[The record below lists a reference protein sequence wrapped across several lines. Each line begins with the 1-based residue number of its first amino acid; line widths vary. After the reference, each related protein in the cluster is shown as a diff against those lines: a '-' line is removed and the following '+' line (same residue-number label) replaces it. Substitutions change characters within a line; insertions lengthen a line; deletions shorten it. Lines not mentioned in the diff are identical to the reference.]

1 MKILLLLLGCLA
13 VANAAL
19 YQPSHCGY
27 VTYNVGQFYRINYGC
42 YSFRSYYCP
51 AWFTT
56 KYYSNVLKSYPGEK
70 CTEDG
75 FVEMTVDVFEAEVK
89 KQLKE
94 VADKIYLD
102 MQQKYED
109 WDETATNQNTE
120 AKKKHEDAIE
130 EYAKQY
136 LRITGLQE
144 ESEEMKETNKKAIE
158 NYNTKLDSLLE
169 EAKKNYNDDMQK
181 RYACV
186 LEYHE
191 KLVERSV
198 TCFTTRLAKIAEY
211 KEALE
216 KRVTEYETK
225 YKCVM
230 EAIVKQRSEVFQK
243 LIYRAHCSE
252 DWNEAEVNAVL
263 EAFKTKETQSY
274 QTQLDEYT
282 TKLTAAIAELVK
294 SYACAYQC
302 AYGGTLCF
310 GRSQFYTN
318 CRSIGKWWTYRIT
331 TQRSCFR
338 FLTYKFQYRT
348 IQYKQLK
355 KCETDEVNITEQKF
369 KEDLDTKA
377 KTIIE
382 SMKKTYAEW
391 FAQAEITNQKA
402 LESFKKIVDE
412 RHKCLITYYKA
423 NCLVKNNCIT
433 ADNLTS
439 LEEYQKSLDEQKK
452 EAIAEYE
459 KKLEERLSRASKAYT
474 DMIDCHEQRINE
486 RIAKYVAQY
495 ASCLSTRK
503 TKIENYEK
511 CLSER
516 FERRLKCITERLEKI
531 SQLRMEQYLKLLE
544 FYMGKPLGNEAQA
557 LYDAYQA
564 KTETELADIVTKI
577 KGDWEK
583 HLSDLKEHYACGFK
597 CTYCVQLRELRI
609 HYNYRCVLP
618 TSSSYCFAYKQFCTY
633 KSYRIVNYGGC
644 FRYVRCV

>member
-27 VTYNVGQFYRINYGC
+27 VIYNVGQFYRINYGC

-75 FVEMTVDVFEAEVK
+75 FEEMTVAVFETKVK

-102 MQQKYED
+102 MQQKYDD
-109 WDETATNQNTE
+109 WVETASNQNTE
-120 AKKKHEDAIE
+120 AKTKHEDAIE
-130 EYAKQY
+130 EYTKQY
-136 LRITGLQE
+136 LKITGLQE

-158 NYNTKLDSLLE
+158 KYNTKLDSLLG
-169 EAKKNYNDDMQK
+169 EAKKNYNEDMQK
-181 RYACV
+181 RFACV
-186 LEYHE
+186 QEYHK

-198 TCFTTRLAKIAEY
+198 TCFNTRLAKIEEY
-211 KEALE
+211 KKVLE

-230 EAIVKQRSEVFQK
+230 EAIVKQRSENGADV
-243 LIYRAHCSE
+243 
-252 DWNEAEVNAVL
+252 NEVL
-263 EAFKTKETQSY
+263 QAFKTKETQSY

-282 TKLTAAIAELVK
+282 AKLTAAIGELVK

-318 CRSIGKWWTYRIT
+318 CRSIGKWWTYKIT

-348 IQYKQLK
+348 IKYKELK
-355 KCETDEVNITEQKF
+355 KCETDEVNIIEQKF
-369 KEDLDTKA
+369 KEDLDNKA

-382 SMKKTYAEW
+382 SMKKTYDDW
-391 FAQAEITNQKA
+391 YAQAKITNQKA

-423 NCLVKNNCIT
+423 NYLVQNNCIT

-452 EAIAEYE
+452 KVIAEYE
-459 KKLEERLSRASKAYT
+459 KKLGERLSRASRAYT
-474 DMIDCHEQRINE
+474 DMIGCHEQRLNE

-495 ASCLSTRK
+495 TSCLSTRK
-503 TKIENYEK
+503 TKIGSYVK

-516 FERRLKCITERLEKI
+516 FERRLKCITERLEKVEYCPT
-531 SQLRMEQYLKLLE
+531 QNGTV
-544 FYMGKPLGNEAQA
+544 F
-557 LYDAYQA
+557 
-564 KTETELADIVTKI
+564 ETA
-577 KGDWEK
+577 
-583 HLSDLKEHYACGFK
+583 
-597 CTYCVQLRELRI
+597 
-609 HYNYRCVLP
+609 
-618 TSSSYCFAYKQFCTY
+618 
-633 KSYRIVNYGGC
+633 
-644 FRYVRCV
+644 